1 LHATSI
7 VLRQGQVVGQVAA
20 SDADEA
26 IEAAAAD
33 LRTDIKMLIAVPRWA
48 VAS

>member
-1 LHATSI
+1 
-7 VLRQGQVVGQVAA
+7 VVAQVAA

-33 LRTDIKMLIAVPRWA
+33 FRTDIKMLIAVRRWA